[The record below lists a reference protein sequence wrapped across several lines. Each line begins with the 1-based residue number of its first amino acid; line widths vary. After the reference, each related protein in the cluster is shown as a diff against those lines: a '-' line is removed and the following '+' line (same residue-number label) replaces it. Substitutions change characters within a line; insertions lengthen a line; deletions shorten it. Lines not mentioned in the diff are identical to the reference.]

1 MVLAGLLASVE
12 HGLNR
17 VLRMDSTA
25 LPRLAALEG
34 KVIAI
39 DCLQPALQVYILPDE
54 EGLMLAAHWQ
64 GEVDCS
70 LRAPASSLVQ
80 LAFAK
85 DKSAV
90 LHSPQV
96 QLHGDSAALLDLV
109 AVLQDL
115 ELDWEYELARW
126 LGPVPTALLA
136 GHLRLRVRWTR
147 QGLARFS
154 QNLSEYLAEESRT
167 LVGRREAEA
176 AFSELDTV
184 KVDIERLEARIRR
197 LARSLDTSDNA

>member
-1 MVLAGLLASVE
+1 MLLAGLLASVE

-34 KVIAI
+34 KVIEI
-39 DCLQPALQVYILPDE
+39 DCRQPALQLYILPDE
-54 EGLMLAAHWQ
+54 QGLMLAAHWE

-70 LRAPASSLVQ
+70 LRAPAGSLAQ

-85 DKSAV
+85 DKTAV

-96 QLHGDSAALLDLV
+96 ELHGDSAVLLDLV
-109 AVLQDL
+109 GVLQDRNWTGNTSCRAGWGRSPL
-115 ELDWEYELARW
+115 HWSPGISACAPAGPAR
-126 LGPVPTALLA
+126 VS
-136 GHLRLRVRWTR
+136 
-147 QGLARFS
+147 RFS

-176 AFSELDTV
+176 AFSELDAL
-184 KVDIERLEARIRR
+184 KVDVERLEARLRR

>member
-39 DCLQPALQVYILPDE
+39 DCVQPALQLYLLPDE
-54 EGLMLAAHWQ
+54 DGLMLAAHWE
-64 GEVDCS
+64 GSVDCT
-70 LRAPASSLVQ
+70 LRAPAGSLVQ

-96 QLHGDSAALLDLV
+96 ELHGDSAVLLDLV
-109 AVLQDL
+109 GVLQDL
-115 ELDWEYELARW
+115 QLDWEYELSRW

-136 GHLRLRVRWTR
+136 GHLRLRARWTR

-176 AFSELDTV
+176 AFSQLDTV

>member
-1 MVLAGLLASVE
+1 MLLAGLLASVE

-17 VLRMDSTA
+17 ILRMDSTA

-39 DCLQPALQVYILPDE
+39 DCVQPALQLYILPDE
-54 EGLMLAAHWQ
+54 DGLMLAAHWE
-64 GEVDCS
+64 GEADCT
-70 LRAPASSLVQ
+70 LRAPAGSLVQ
-80 LAFAK
+80 LALAK

-90 LHSPQV
+90 LHCPQV
-96 QLHGDSAALLDLV
+96 QLHGDSAVLLDLV

-115 ELDWEYELARW
+115 ELDWEYELSRW
-126 LGPVPTALLA
+126 LGPVPTAMLA
-136 GHLRLRVRWTR
+136 GHVRLRARWTR

-184 KVDIERLEARIRR
+184 KIDIERLEARIRR

>member
-1 MVLAGLLASVE
+1 MLLAGLLASVE

-17 VLRMDSTA
+17 ILRMDSTA

-39 DCLQPALQVYILPDE
+39 DCVQPALQLYILPDAD
-54 EGLMLAAHWQ
+54 GLMLAAHWE
-64 GEVDCS
+64 GEADCT
-70 LRAPASSLVQ
+70 LRAPAGSLVQ
-80 LAFAK
+80 LALAK

-96 QLHGDSAALLDLV
+96 QLHGDSAVLLDLV

-115 ELDWEYELARW
+115 ELDWEYELSRW
-126 LGPVPTALLA
+126 LGPVPTAMLA
-136 GHLRLRVRWTR
+136 GHVRLRARWTR

-184 KVDIERLEARIRR
+184 KIDIERLEARIRR

>member
-1 MVLAGLLASVE
+1 MLLAGLLASAE

-34 KVIAI
+34 KVIEI
-39 DCLQPALQVYILPDE
+39 DCTQPALQLFILPDE
-54 EGLMLAAHWQ
+54 EGLMLAAHWE

-70 LRAPASSLVQ
+70 LRAPATRLGQ
-80 LAFAK
+80 LALSK
-85 DKSAV
+85 DKNAV

-96 QLHGDSAALLDLV
+96 ELHGDSAVLLDLV
-109 AVLQDL
+109 GILQDL
-115 ELDWEYELARW
+115 ELDWEYELQRW
-126 LGPVPTALLA
+126 LGPVPSALLA
-136 GHLRLRVRWTR
+136 GHLRLRARWTK
-147 QGLARFS
+147 QGLSRFS

-167 LVGRREAEA
+167 LVGQREAEA
-176 AFSELDTV
+176 AFSELDSL

-197 LARSLDTSDNA
+197 LSHSLDTSDNA

>member
-1 MVLAGLLASVE
+1 MLLAGLLASVE

-17 VLRMDSTA
+17 VLRLDSTA

-39 DCLQPALQVYILPDE
+39 DCLQPALQLYILPDE
-54 EGLMLAAHWQ
+54 DGLLLAAHW
-64 GEVDCS
+64 ESEADCT
-70 LRAPASSLVQ
+70 LRAPASSLIQ
-80 LAFAK
+80 LALAR
-85 DKSAV
+85 DKTAV

-96 QLHGDSAALLDLV
+96 QLHGDSAVLLDLV

-115 ELDWEYELARW
+115 ELDWEYELSRW

-136 GHLRLRVRWTR
+136 GHLRLRARWTR

-167 LVGRREAEA
+167 LVGKREAEA
-176 AFSELDTV
+176 AFSELDTL
-184 KVDIERLEARIRR
+184 KLDTERLEARLKR
-197 LARSLDTSDNA
+197 LSRSLDTSDNA

>member
-1 MVLAGLLASVE
+1 MLLAGLLASVE

-17 VLRMDSTA
+17 VLRLDSTA

-39 DCLQPALQVYILPDE
+39 DCLQPALQLYILPDE
-54 EGLMLAAHWQ
+54 DGLLLAAHW
-64 GEVDCS
+64 ESEADCT

-80 LAFAK
+80 LALTK
-85 DKSAV
+85 DKTAV

-96 QLHGDSAALLDLV
+96 QLHGDSAVLLDLV

-115 ELDWEYELARW
+115 ELDWEYELSRW

-136 GHLRLRVRWTR
+136 GHLRLRTRWTR

-176 AFSELDTV
+176 AFSELDRV
-184 KVDIERLEARIRR
+184 KVDVERLEARIRR
-197 LARSLDTSDNA
+197 LARSFDTSDNA

>member
-1 MVLAGLLASVE
+1 MLLAGLLASVE

-17 VLRMDSTA
+17 VLRLDSTA

-39 DCLQPALQVYILPDE
+39 DCLLPALQVYILPDE
-54 EGLMLAAHWQ
+54 DGLLLAAHW
-64 GEVDCS
+64 ESAADCT
-70 LRAPASSLVQ
+70 LRAPASSLIQ
-80 LAFAK
+80 LALAK
-85 DKSAV
+85 DKTAV

-96 QLHGDSAALLDLV
+96 QLHGDSAVLLDLV

-115 ELDWEYELARW
+115 ELDWEYELSRW

-136 GHLRLRVRWTR
+136 GHLRLRARWTR

-176 AFSELDTV
+176 AFSELDRV
-184 KVDIERLEARIRR
+184 KVDVERLEARIRR

>member
-1 MVLAGLLASVE
+1 MLLAGVLASLE

-39 DCLQPALQVYILPDE
+39 DCVQPALRVYILPDE
-54 EGLMLAAHWQ
+54 DGLMLAGHWE
-64 GEVDCS
+64 GDVHCT
-70 LRAPASSLVQ
+70 LRAPASH
-80 LAFAK
+80 LARLALAR
-85 DKSAV
+85 DKTAV
-90 LHSPQV
+90 LHAPQV

-109 AVLQDL
+109 GVLQNL
-115 ELDWEYELARW
+115 ELDWEYELSRW
-126 LGPVPTALLA
+126 LGPVATSLLA
-136 GHLRLRVRWTR
+136 GHLRQRAGWTR
-147 QGLARFS
+147 EGLARFS

-167 LVGRREAEA
+167 LVGKREAEA
-176 AFSELDTV
+176 AFSELDAL

-197 LARSLDTSDNA
+197 LSQSLDASDNA

>member
-1 MVLAGLLASVE
+1 MLLAGLLASVE

-17 VLRMDSTA
+17 ILRMDSTA

-39 DCLQPALQVYILPDE
+39 DCVQPALQLYILPDE
-54 EGLMLAAHWQ
+54 DGLMLAAHWE
-64 GEVDCS
+64 GEADCT
-70 LRAPASSLVQ
+70 LRAPAGSLVQ
-80 LAFAK
+80 LALAK

-96 QLHGDSAALLDLV
+96 QLHGDSAVLLDLV

-115 ELDWEYELARW
+115 ELDWEYELSRW
-126 LGPVPTALLA
+126 LGPVPTAMLA
-136 GHLRLRVRWTR
+136 GHVRLRARWTR
-147 QGLARFS
+147 QGLGRFS

-184 KVDIERLEARIRR
+184 KIDIERLEARIRR

>member
-1 MVLAGLLASVE
+1 MLLAGLLASVE

-34 KVIAI
+34 KVVEI
-39 DCLQPALQVYILPDE
+39 DCLQPALQLFILPDD
-54 EGLMLAAHWQ
+54 EGLMLAAHWE
-64 GEVDCS
+64 GEVDCT
-70 LRAPASSLVQ
+70 LRAPAGSLAQ
-80 LAFAK
+80 LALAK
-85 DKSAV
+85 DKTAV

-96 QLHGDSAALLDLV
+96 ELHGDSAVLLDLV
-109 AVLQDL
+109 GVLQDL
-115 ELDWEYELARW
+115 ELDWEYELSRW
-126 LGPVPTALLA
+126 LGPVATALVA
-136 GHLRLRVRWTR
+136 GHIRLRARWTR
-147 QGLARFS
+147 QGLSRFS
-154 QNLSEYLAEESRT
+154 QNLSEYLAEESRP

-176 AFSELDTV
+176 AFSELDAL

>member
-1 MVLAGLLASVE
+1 MLLAGLLASVE

-17 VLRMDSTA
+17 VLRLDSTA

-39 DCLQPALQVYILPDE
+39 DCLQPALQLYILPDE
-54 EGLMLAAHWQ
+54 DGLLLAAHR
-64 GEVDCS
+64 ESEADCT
-70 LRAPASSLVQ
+70 LRAPASSLIQ
-80 LAFAK
+80 LALAK
-85 DKSAV
+85 DKTAV

-96 QLHGDSAALLDLV
+96 QLHGDSAVLLDLV

-115 ELDWEYELARW
+115 ELDWEYELSRW

-136 GHLRLRVRWTR
+136 GHLRLRARWTR

-176 AFSELDTV
+176 AFSELDRV
-184 KVDIERLEARIRR
+184 KVDVERLEARIRR